1 MSTRGARDY
10 KWLGRTGR
18 DIWTEKRKS
27 EKLGCDIQA
36 PRMTGHP
43 AGTHEC
49 PRALYYIRKLHTRCV
64 KSFSSAEHTERTG
77 RSTGTDRR
85 TSEPGNGPVEAILG
99 PSSFLFPAQEV
110 AL

>member
-27 EKLGCDIQA
+27 KKLECDIRV
-36 PRMTGHP
+36 PRMTEHP

-49 PRALYYIRKLHTRCV
+49 PLCPLLHSQTSHEMREKLQQC
-64 KSFSSAEHTERTG
+64 
-77 RSTGTDRR
+77 
-85 TSEPGNGPVEAILG
+85 
-99 PSSFLFPAQEV
+99 
-110 AL
+110 